1 MSETGE
7 IGTVEGVVEPRSI
20 RIATWNMDHWKRSP
34 KVRREGWAF
43 LKDGIG
49 ADAALLQECVP
60 GDGFAPPRI
69 VYREIGG
76 NRAWGNAVVALREGF
91 TVEEVG
97 SVRTRYGA
105 ARFHMLGTY
114 PGTIIVARLS
124 LPDLDPIT
132 CVSVYGMIDVYAQTT
147 MFRIVADLIPL
158 FDSPYGDRVVLGGD
172 FNITTATSQ
181 GAPEFKRYDA
191 ILRAVESLGL
201 RNVVETAAV
210 RPPQLEACACGASA
224 CHHLWTFGGPPG
236 SQLDW
241 LFATP
246 ELAHRC
252 RLLEVER
259 AGSSELSDHA
269 PVIADFDLPPSTP
282 DREWDPASFVAE
294 VGARHGDP
302 AGRIAEEIVAWA
314 ERKHH
319 SLQRH
324 GYPIAALDRLPTSTG
339 ADPELWVQVDL
350 RRPEGLAYTISITAK
365 GRVVVQFQHMRAPPF
380 ETPDKRRP
388 LWSASNQLPAVELP
402 EKLHGRPSF
411 PIEALVHDDN
421 LPRFLRILDEVVEA
435 VIQSHEKESG

>member
-1 MSETGE
+1 
-7 IGTVEGVVEPRSI
+7 
-20 RIATWNMDHWKRSP
+20 
-34 KVRREGWAF
+34 
-43 LKDGIG
+43 
-49 ADAALLQECVP
+49 VP

-97 SVRTRYGA
+97 PVRTRYGA

-114 PGTIIVARLS
+114 PGTIIVGRMS
-124 LPDLDPIT
+124 MPDLDPIT

-302 AGRIAEEIVAWA
+302 AGRIVEEIVAWA

-324 GYPIAALDRLPTSTG
+324 GPDCRSRSPSHVHGSPPRALGPGRSSPAGRTG
-339 ADPELWVQVDL
+339 VHDQHHGQGAR
-350 RRPEGLAYTISITAK
+350 RRPVPAHAGSSVRDSGQEEAAVVRQQPAPGSGAARETA
-365 GRVVVQFQHMRAPPF
+365 
-380 ETPDKRRP
+380 
-388 LWSASNQLPAVELP
+388 WSAIVPHRGPGA
-402 EKLHGRPSF
+402 R
-411 PIEALVHDDN
+411 
-421 LPRFLRILDEVVEA
+421 
-435 VIQSHEKESG
+435 